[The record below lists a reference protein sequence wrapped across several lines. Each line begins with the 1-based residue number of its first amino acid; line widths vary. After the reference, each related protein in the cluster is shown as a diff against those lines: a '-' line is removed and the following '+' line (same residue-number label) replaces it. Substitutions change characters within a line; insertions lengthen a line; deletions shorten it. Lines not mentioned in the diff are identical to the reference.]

1 LYATG
6 GLPVA
11 SAIRR
16 ASSIIIA
23 AVLSSPTTWWAQA
36 RRFSASCKCTSAPVS
51 RANRSFSRR
60 CYRNP
65 VVQALLERGKRVRA
79 LVRRK
84 ETDLPDG
91 VERAVG
97 DLNEPGSV
105 PALAGVQGVLLLP
118 GYRGMPDLLT
128 RARAAGVERVVLLSW
143 ARRSRPT

>member
-1 LYATG
+1 M
-6 GLPVA
+6 
-11 SAIRR
+11 
-16 ASSIIIA
+16 
-23 AVLSSPTTWWAQA
+23 
-36 RRFSASCKCTSAPVS
+36 
-51 RANRSFSRR
+51 
-60 CYRNP
+60 
-65 VVQALLERGKRVRA
+65 RA

-91 VERAVG
+91 VARAVG

-105 PALAGVQGVLLLP
+105 FPALAGVQGVLLLP